1 MKNENLVSHDQL
13 NDILFS
19 AEVKETREFFD
30 NTNFASNLSHCVYLP
45 KKDKVIQLCGGAY
58 ELVHNRKLVLPIYD
72 KMVSIFGE
80 RGFKTEIDSFDDR
93 RFYVRFI
100 VDGDI
105 HTIIKGDDVCPTVEI
120 RNSYDGTIKQ
130 TVGMGYNRL
139 VCKNGLMAFTEDV
152 TLSVKHSK
160 KTGMIDLR
168 PIYKKLENVEVKL
181 EQFKRLS
188 ERRVTPDELT
198 RIIHAVKT
206 SPGIKYPK
214 KMIEPA
220 RLIAQKE
227 ALELDTP
234 VNAWLVYNGFNNPL
248 NHFETKLLPE
258 EISKI
263 DSRVL
268 RTIEK
273 TLSLN

>member
-19 AEVKETREFFD
+19 AEIKETNEFFGGKE
-30 NTNFASNLSHCVYLP
+30 FANNLSHCVYLP
-45 KKDKVIQLCGGAY
+45 QKDKVVQLCGGSY
-58 ELVHNRKLVLPIYD
+58 ELVHNRKIILPIYD
-72 KMVSIFGE
+72 KMKSIFGE

-93 RFYVRFI
+93 KFYVRFI
-100 VDGDI
+100 VDGHI
-105 HTIIKGDDVCPTVEI
+105 HTILKGDEICPTVEI
-120 RNSYDGTIKQ
+120 KNSYDGTVKQ

-139 VCKNGLMAFTEDV
+139 ICENGLMAFTEDFTV
-152 TLSVKHSK
+152 SVKHSK
-160 KTGMIDLR
+160 KAGMIDLQ
-168 PIYKKLENVEVKL
+168 PIYKKLENIEVKL
-181 EQFKRLS
+181 EQFKKLS
-188 ERRVTPDELT
+188 DRVVTPDELT
-198 RIIHAVKT
+198 KIIHAVKA
-206 SPGIKYPK
+206 SPSIKYPR
-214 KMIEPA
+214 KMIQPA
-220 RLIAQKE
+220 RLIAEKE
-227 ALELDTP
+227 ALQLKTDL
-234 VNAWLVYNGFNNPL
+234 NAWLVYNGFNNPL

>member
-1 MKNENLVSHDQL
+1 MKNENLVSHDEL

-19 AEVKETREFFD
+19 AEVKETSDFFGGKE
-30 NTNFASNLSHCVYLP
+30 FASNLSHCVYLP
-45 KKDKVIQLCGGAY
+45 QKDKVVQLCGGSY
-58 ELVHNRKLVLPIYD
+58 ELVHNRKIILPIYD
-72 KMVSIFGE
+72 KMRSIFGE

-105 HTIIKGDDVCPTVEI
+105 HSIIKGDDICPTVEI
-120 RNSYDGTIKQ
+120 RNSYDGTVKQ

-139 VCKNGLMAFTEDV
+139 ICENGLMAFTEDFTV
-152 TLSVKHSK
+152 SVKHSK
-160 KTGMIDLR
+160 KAGMIDLQ

-188 ERRVTPDELT
+188 DRVVTPDELIK
-198 RIIHAVKT
+198 IIHAVKA
-206 SPGIKYPK
+206 SPSIKYPR

-220 RLIAQKE
+220 KLIAEKE
-227 ALELDTP
+227 ALQLKTDL
-234 VNAWLVYNGFNNPL
+234 NAWLVYNGFNNPL

>member
-19 AEVKETREFFD
+19 AEIKETSDFFEGKEFA
-30 NTNFASNLSHCVYLP
+30 NNLSHCVYLP
-45 KKDKVIQLCGGAY
+45 QKDKVVQLCGGSY
-58 ELVHNRKLVLPIYD
+58 ELVHNRKIILPIYD
-72 KMVSIFGE
+72 KMRSVFGE
-80 RGFKTEIDSFDDR
+80 SGFKTEIDSFDDR
-93 RFYVRFI
+93 KFYVRFI
-100 VDGDI
+100 VDGHI
-105 HTIIKGDDVCPTVEI
+105 HTILKGDDICPTVEI
-120 RNSYDGTIKQ
+120 RNSYDGTVKQ
-130 TVGMGYNRL
+130 TIGMGYNRL
-139 VCKNGLMAFTEDV
+139 ICENGLMAFTEDFTV
-152 TLSVKHSK
+152 SVKHSK
-160 KTGMIDLR
+160 KAGMIDLQ
-168 PIYKKLENVEVKL
+168 PIYKKLENIEVKL

-188 ERRVTPDELT
+188 DRVVTPDELT
-198 RIIHAVKT
+198 KIIHAVKA
-206 SPGIKYPK
+206 SPNIKYPR

-220 RLIAQKE
+220 KLIAEKE
-227 ALELDTP
+227 ALQLQTDL
-234 VNAWLVYNGFNNPL
+234 NAWLVYNGFNNPL

>member
-19 AEVKETREFFD
+19 AEIKETKDFFGGKEFA
-30 NTNFASNLSHCVYLP
+30 NNLSHCVYLP
-45 KKDKVIQLCGGAY
+45 EKDKVVQLCGGSY
-58 ELVHNRKLVLPIYD
+58 ELVHNRKIILPIYD
-72 KMVSIFGE
+72 KMRSIFGE

-93 RFYVRFI
+93 KFYVRFI
-100 VDGDI
+100 VDGNI
-105 HTIIKGDDVCPTVEI
+105 HTILNGDDICPTVEI
-120 RNSYDGTIKQ
+120 KNSYDGTVKQ
-130 TVGMGYNRL
+130 TIGLGYNRL
-139 VCKNGLMAFTEDV
+139 ICENGLMAFTEDFTV
-152 TLSVKHSK
+152 SVKHSK
-160 KTGMIDLR
+160 KAGMIDLQ
-168 PIYKKLENVEVKL
+168 PIYKKLENIEVKL
-181 EQFKRLS
+181 DQFKKLS
-188 ERRVTPDELT
+188 DRVVTPDELT
-198 RIIHAVKT
+198 KIIHTIKT
-206 SPGIKYPK
+206 TPNIKYPR

-220 RLIAQKE
+220 RLIAEKE
-227 ALELDTP
+227 ALQLKTDLT
-234 VNAWLVYNGFNNPL
+234 AWLVYNGFNNPL